1 MLYFH
6 AQRLV
11 FLEVPKTGS
20 SAVASALGDLAAMQ
34 IRRPPNKRHMNAG
47 AFNGKTRRYIRQ
59 FWGTE
64 VETFA
69 VMREPVD
76 RLVSWYRY
84 LQRPAQPEGPESTHE
99 IGFDEFVAAVLA
111 GDTRFPGIGRQDR
124 FLMGEGTKPMVTH
137 IFQYDR
143 QDILGT
149 FLYARFNREV
159 AFERVNV
166 SKGAPVEVSEALRAT
181 VRDARPEEAGLW
193 DRLAR
198 DGYLHTKGA

>member
-20 SAVASALGDLAAMQ
+20 SAVVSALSDLAAMQ
-34 IRRPPNKRHMNAG
+34 ISRPPGKRHMNAA

-59 FWGTE
+59 LWGAD

-76 RLVSWYRY
+76 RLVSWYRF
-84 LQRPAQPEGPESTHE
+84 LKRPAPPDGPESTE
-99 IGFDEFVAAVLA
+99 AISFPDFVEAVLA
-111 GDTRFPGIGRQDR
+111 GDKRFPGIGRQDR
-124 FLMGEGTKPMVTH
+124 FLMGNGSTPKVSY

-143 QDILGT
+143 QDLLTT
-149 FLYARFNREV
+149 FLHARFRRELE
-159 AFERVNV
+159 FKRVNV
-166 SKGAPVEVSEALRAT
+166 SPGAVVTVADEVRAA
-181 VRDARPEEAGLW
+181 VRAARPEEAALW
-193 DRLAR
+193 DAVSRE
-198 DGYLHTKGA
+198 GYLYTEGV

>member
-20 SAVASALGDLAAMQ
+20 SAVASALGDLAAMR
-34 IRRPPNKRHMNAG
+34 INRPPNKRHMNAA

-84 LQRPAQPEGPESTHE
+84 LQRPAQPEGPESTH
-99 IGFDEFVAAVLA
+99 GVRFAEFVDAVLSA
-111 GDTRFPGIGRQDR
+111 DKRFPGIGRQDR
-124 FLMGEGTKPMVTH
+124 FLMGDSSKPRVTH

-143 QDILGT
+143 QDILAT
-149 FLYARFNREV
+149 FLHARFKREV
-159 AFERVNV
+159 SFERVNV
-166 SKGAPVEVSEALRAT
+166 SKAAPVEVADE
-181 VRDARPEEAGLW
+181 VRDAVRAARPEEDALW
-193 DRLAR
+193 RKLTR

>member
-1 MLYFH
+1 VLYFH
-6 AQRLV
+6 AQKLV

-20 SAVASALGDLAAMQ
+20 SAVVSALGDLAAMQ
-34 IRRPPNKRHMNAG
+34 ISRPPGKRHMNAG
-47 AFNGKTRRYIRQ
+47 LFNGKPRAFIRQ
-59 FWGTE
+59 VWGSE

-99 IGFDEFVAAVLA
+99 VSFADFVSAALS
-111 GDTRFPGIGRQDR
+111 GDPRFPGIGRQDR
-124 FLMGEGTKPMVTH
+124 FLMGEGKRPLVTH

-143 QDILGT
+143 QDLLAT
-149 FLYARFNREV
+149 FLEARFNRAV

-166 SKGAPVEVSEALRAT
+166 STGGAVEVPDE
-181 VRDARPEEAGLW
+181 VRDAVRAARPDEARLW
-193 DRLAR
+193 DKLAR
-198 DGYLHTKGA
+198 DGYLHTPKA